1 MCVPVC
7 LSCLHRYLKLSIFFT
22 LLLSFSP
29 FLFRVLLFA
38 VPSFASWP
46 LRCLHLNRFSD
57 QNFHHF
63 HFLCITSIQG
73 LRLAIRYLSSHSLPF
88 TLCSFHVHEEY
99 LYLVWR
105 QSSFFFRATGTWSSS
120 LSRLLFP
127 GNGHSHTCTHFM
139 CVCVLLN
146 KNVICGL
153 RCRCPS
159 YTDSSRSC
167 PLHMKLS
174 LHYTFF
180 YGSNRTIVNGMTNG
194 PYKRFN
200 SSRSENHHTV
210 RKWIA
215 PTRLIYSL

>member
-1 MCVPVC
+1 MDDGLCCYVECISATLTIYILNFVYFPLNKLHFDSPSLMLMLCVCVPVC

-63 HFLCITSIQG
+63 HFLCITSIQC

-105 QSSFFFRATGTWSSS
+105 QSSFFSERLAHGVHLYLVYYFRVMVIRT
-120 LSRLLFP
+120 
-127 GNGHSHTCTHFM
+127 HTHMHTFNVCL
-139 CVCVLLN
+139 CVCAF
-146 KNVICGL
+146 K
-153 RCRCPS
+153 
-159 YTDSSRSC
+159 
-167 PLHMKLS
+167 
-174 LHYTFF
+174 
-180 YGSNRTIVNGMTNG
+180 
-194 PYKRFN
+194 
-200 SSRSENHHTV
+200 
-210 RKWIA
+210 
-215 PTRLIYSL
+215 

>member
-1 MCVPVC
+1 MDDGLCCYVQCISATLTIYILNFVYFPLNKLHFDSPSLMLMLCVC
-7 LSCLHRYLKLSIFFT
+7 LCAWAVYIVIWNYQFFFT

-105 QSSFFFRATGTWSSS
+105 QSSFFSERLAHGVHLYLVYYFRVMVI
-120 LSRLLFP
+120 R
-127 GNGHSHTCTHFM
+127 THAHILCVFV
-139 CVCVLLN
+139 CVCAF
-146 KNVICGL
+146 K
-153 RCRCPS
+153 
-159 YTDSSRSC
+159 
-167 PLHMKLS
+167 
-174 LHYTFF
+174 
-180 YGSNRTIVNGMTNG
+180 
-194 PYKRFN
+194 
-200 SSRSENHHTV
+200 
-210 RKWIA
+210 
-215 PTRLIYSL
+215 